1 MEDNGN
7 SDKPFILPQE
17 DPEFYKGF
25 LKSFNI
31 PEFSTLK
38 IDLNP
43 GEIRKLA
50 KSPAT
55 QAKWYKNDK

>member
-1 MEDNGN
+1 MESTGT
-7 SDKPFILPQE
+7 SDKPFILPQK
-17 DPEFYKGF
+17 DPGFYQGF

-31 PEFSTLK
+31 PEFSTVK

-50 KSPAT
+50 KTAAT
-55 QAKWYKNDK
+55 QAKWYKK